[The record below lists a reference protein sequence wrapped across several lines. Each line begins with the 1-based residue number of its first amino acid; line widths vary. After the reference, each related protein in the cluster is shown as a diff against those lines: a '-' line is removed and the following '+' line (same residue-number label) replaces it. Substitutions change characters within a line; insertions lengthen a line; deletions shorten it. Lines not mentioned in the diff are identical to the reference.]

1 MELKKFQH
9 ELSSGGA
16 GLSVGGDYRIRTVS
30 LAIGR
35 QLGAGQVRR
44 VEGMLGCRITLQ
56 FYRIAPRLGSR
67 DEGLAWRKRRPG
79 IGLASQQQQRH
90 QHCPAMR
97 VDLPKTPLF
106 PPL

>member
-56 FYRIAPRLGSR
+56 FDRIAPRLGSPA
-67 DEGLAWRKRRPG
+67 EGLAWRNRRPG
-79 IGLASQQQQRH
+79 TGLAEQQQQRH
-90 QHCPAMR
+90 LRGPAR
-97 VDLPKTPLF
+97 RID
-106 PPL
+106 